1 MQSLQRPYAAIVA
14 LIGLFALALQ
24 FYLMLDYAAEGGE
37 TLLWAVFRFFSY
49 FTVLTNT
56 LAVVALAATTLGGA
70 NFLARPNAQTAIAVY
85 IVIVCVIYTLLL
97 RNLWNPNGA
106 QLLADYLLHY
116 VVPGLYVIYWGLFV
130 PKESLRFR
138 EAVSWLIYPA
148 VYVVYI
154 LGRGAL
160 IGQYPYPFLEAGHI
174 GYAHIALNVV
184 GLGALFLGLG
194 IAAIW
199 LGHRLSRKPS

>member
-1 MQSLQRPYAAIVA
+1 MQSLQRPYAALTA
-14 LIGLFALALQ
+14 LLGLFALVLQ
-24 FYLMLDYAAEGGE
+24 FYLMLSYAAESGE
-37 TLLWAVFRFFSY
+37 APLRGVIRFFSY

-56 LAVVALAATTLGGA
+56 LAVFALAATALRA
-70 NFLARPNAQTAIAVY
+70 KNFLARPNTQTAIAVY

-116 VVPGLYVIYWGLFV
+116 AMPGLYVIYWGLFV
-130 PKESLRFR
+130 PKDSLRFR
-138 EAVSWLIYPA
+138 DAVSWLIYPA
-148 VYVVYI
+148 VYVVYM

-160 IGQYPYPFLEAGHI
+160 IGQYPYPFLDAGSI
-174 GYAHIALNVV
+174 GYMHIALNVV

>member
-14 LIGLFALALQ
+14 LIGLFALVLQ
-24 FYLMLDYAAEGGE
+24 FYLMLGYEAVSGE
-37 TLLWAVFRFFSY
+37 TPLWSVFRFFSY

-56 LAVVALAATTLGGA
+56 LAVIVLAAAALGAA
-70 NFLARPNAQTAIAVY
+70 NFFTRPTTQTSVAVY

-97 RNLWNPNGA
+97 RNLWNPDGA

-116 VVPGLYVIYWGLFV
+116 AMPGLYVIYWGLFA
-130 PKESLRFR
+130 PKDSLRFR
-138 EAVSWLIYPA
+138 DAISWLIYPA

-160 IGQYPYPFLEAGHI
+160 IGQYPYPFLEAGNI
-174 GYAHIALNVV
+174 GYVHIALNVV

-194 IAAIW
+194 IVTIW
-199 LGHRLSRKPS
+199 LGHRLSRISL